1 VKTHDVIVVGAGP
14 AGITAALR
22 LAQKGMKVVLLERG
36 TVPGEKNMFGGML
49 PHCPIVEDLLP
60 GFLQEAPWERH
71 VVKRTLSILTDSS
84 ASSFVFESKSF
95 DTPPHSGYTI
105 YRPVF
110 DRWYAQKAC
119 EAGANL
125 LTSCLVEE
133 LLIDEKSIGGVRIG
147 RDGGE
152 LRAPVTIVCDGV
164 LSRLAEK
171 TGLRKPPEARAL
183 GLGVKALFRLKEEEI
198 NERFG
203 LVRDQGCTQEF
214 IGCTKGIRGG
224 GFIYTQTQTLSVGL
238 VLHLDSLKK
247 NGLAPYDLFEQFL
260 AFDPVRKL
268 LKGARLMEYS
278 AHMIPEGGAR
288 HIPRLFADG
297 MLLAGDA
304 AGLCYT
310 NGLNLEGMNLA
321 MASGF
326 HAAETVFDAFQKSD
340 FSTKQLAQYQ
350 SRLEDSFVLRDMKT
364 YEKSMD
370 FMRNDRLFSVYPKLV
385 STVMERI
392 FQADGKPRKKIGRMG
407 WEAAK
412 DTLPLGDLLIDLL
425 KGGRS
430 IL

>member
-14 AGITAALR
+14 AGVTAALR
-22 LAQKGMKVVLLERG
+22 MAQKGLKVLLLERG

-49 PHCPIVEDLLP
+49 PNCPIVEELLP
-60 GFLQEAPWERH
+60 HFRQEAPCERH
-71 VVKRTLSILTDSS
+71 VVKRTLCLLSDSS
-84 ASSFVFESKSF
+84 ASSFVFESGSF
-95 DTPPHSGYTI
+95 DAPPYSGYTI

-110 DRWYAQKAC
+110 DKWYAQKAC

-125 LTSCLVEE
+125 LTGCLVDE
-133 LLIDEKSIGGVRIG
+133 LLADGKTIRGVRIG
-147 RDGGE
+147 KDKTE
-152 LRAPVTIVCDGV
+152 IKAPVTIVCDGAIS
-164 LSRLAEK
+164 LLAQK
-171 TGLRKPPEARAL
+171 AGLRKAPEPQAL
-183 GLGVKALFRLKEEEI
+183 GLGVKALFRLKEEAI

-203 LVRDQGCTQEF
+203 LVRSQGCSQEF
-214 IGCTKGIRGG
+214 IGCTKSIRGG
-224 GFIYTQTQTLSVGL
+224 GFIYTQTESLSVGL
-238 VLHLDSLKK
+238 VLHLDSLKQS
-247 NGLAPYDLFEQFL
+247 GLAPYDLFEEFL
-260 AFDPVRKL
+260 AHDPVRKL
-268 LKGARLMEYS
+268 LKGARLVEYS
-278 AHMIPEGGAR
+278 AHLIPEGGYES
-288 HIPRLFADG
+288 IPPLFNDG

-326 HAAETVFDAFQKSD
+326 HAAETVLDAHRKSD
-340 FSTKQLAQYQ
+340 FSAKQLAQYQ
-350 SRLEDSFVLRDMKT
+350 TRLKESFVLRDMKT

-385 STVMERI
+385 STIMERI
-392 FQADGKPRKKIGRMG
+392 FQSDGKPRKNIGRIG

-412 DTLPLGDLLIDLL
+412 DSLPLRDLMIDLL